1 MATLR
6 TPEPRLMR
14 LRSLAILAAVLE
26 ILAAALA
33 ITVAGTTSS
42 WNLLAF
48 GSTGT
53 HTAAPQNPGRARDS
67 RRAAAVAPEVPA
79 PVSYDRPAPRDDD

>member
-14 LRSLAILAAVLE
+14 LRSVAILAA
-26 ILAAALA
+26 AAA

-53 HTAAPQNPGRARDS
+53 DSAAPQNPGRARDS